1 MKIKIV
7 NLLVILLT
15 SGCAIN
21 QGYQGPFTNK
31 VVATNDATKLPSQDQ
46 KTVNPSTEKARAD
59 QLAKLKAA
67 AAADSKVPGGSYAD
81 KVRRKVKPFIVF
93 NPDQLVGNP
102 AVVIE
107 VELAP
112 DGAIL
117 NRNIASSSGDPNW
130 DFAVLMALDRAQ
142 SMPKDDNGLIPLR
155 QMRLTFKPKDGPQN
169 APLPAPSAKDTKP
182 IQIDIGKLVV
192 LYQPDADSY
201 YPTFSKRAGE
211 QGAVVIRLIIN
222 ESGEVY
228 EVALLQS
235 STLQRLDRA
244 AIEIGKRYRFKP
256 FLMNGAPVKISTNL
270 LIKFNLKDDEQ
281 TSKQYSQKRI
291 NISELTVVFAPLIEA
306 YFFPE
311 YLKSHEGTIVSLE
324 LSIDEKGNVT
334 SVTIL
339 NFYDPSLK
347 DKAEKMAMQYRFKPY
362 LVNGIPT
369 KVTTILEIK
378 LSNNKPFSTAKPPIE
393 PPKAKIPPQQSTPN
407 QKIQPA
413 KEVPSQIK
421 PAEKMPDTDPV
432 SKFTNQVKE
441 FLKPTAPVVKNQP
454 AESTK
459 PQQSAVQPNNGT
471 PTSRLSALKEM
482 LDKGLITEK
491 DYNTKKQ
498 EILNSM

>member
-1 MKIKIV
+1 
-7 NLLVILLT
+7 
-15 SGCAIN
+15 
-21 QGYQGPFTNK
+21 
-31 VVATNDATKLPSQDQ
+31 
-46 KTVNPSTEKARAD
+46 
-59 QLAKLKAA
+59 
-67 AAADSKVPGGSYAD
+67 
-81 KVRRKVKPFIVF
+81 VK
-93 NPDQLVGNP
+93 
-102 AVVIE
+102 
-107 VELAP
+107 
-112 DGAIL
+112 
-117 NRNIASSSGDPNW
+117 
-130 DFAVLMALDRAQ
+130 
-142 SMPKDDNGLIPLR
+142 
-155 QMRLTFKPKDGPQN
+155 
-169 APLPAPSAKDTKP
+169 
-182 IQIDIGKLVV
+182 
-192 LYQPDADSY
+192 
-201 YPTFSKRAGE
+201 
-211 QGAVVIRLIIN
+211 
-222 ESGEVY
+222 
-228 EVALLQS
+228 S
-235 STLQRLDRA
+235 STFQRLDRA

-256 FLMNGAPVKISTNL
+256 FLVNGAPVKISTNL

-281 TSKQYSQKRI
+281 TSKQKSQQRV

-311 YLKSHEGTIVSLE
+311 YLKSHEGTNVSLE

-378 LSNNKPFSTAKPPIE
+378 LSNNKPISTAKPPIE

-498 EILNSM
+498 EILNAL